1 MAKMSEL
8 DLCINELRAAA
19 QSLTNAADSLTALFG
34 QPTET
39 DNAPAQEKPKPPT
52 LEKVRGVLADK
63 SRNGHTEAVR
73 ILLEKYGGN
82 KLSEISPDRYAE
94 LLKDAE
100 GLND

>member
-1 MAKMSEL
+1 MSKIPEL
-8 DLCINELRAAA
+8 DLTIKELHAAA
-19 QSLTNAADSLTALFG
+19 QSLINAANSLTAIFA
-34 QPTET
+34 QPAET

-63 SRNGHTEAVR
+63 SRNGHTDKIRE
-73 ILLEKYGGN
+73 LLEKYGGN

-100 GLND
+100 GLK